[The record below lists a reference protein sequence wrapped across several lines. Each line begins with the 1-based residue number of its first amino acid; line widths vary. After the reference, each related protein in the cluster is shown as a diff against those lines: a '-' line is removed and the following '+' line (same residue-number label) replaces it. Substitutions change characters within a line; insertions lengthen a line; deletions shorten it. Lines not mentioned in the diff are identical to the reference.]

1 MVFPPVRKYFPGEN
15 ARVYLDQ
22 AQSINV
28 GRLGFDELTCKEIS
42 TEISTEFKVVVSV
55 AQRR

>member
-1 MVFPPVRKYFPGEN
+1 MVFLPVQNHFPGEN
-15 ARVYLDQ
+15 ARVYLNQ

-28 GRLGFDELTCKEIS
+28 RRLGFDELTCEEIS